1 MLRMNTLIC
10 DDIRDEGLE
19 LAIMASGAVAKC
31 HYFDRASSALAHIKT
46 GARVDVCFLD
56 IIMPG
61 MSGIELAK
69 QIRKIEHTKML
80 EPREIVFVSAS
91 NQYAAESFEVNAFSY
106 LLKPAVP
113 QKVTNILQQI
123 IGIKNTKDV
132 AGIPLITKTMTRF
145 LYFRE
150 VSFIEVRNN
159 KVHFNLIDGNEV
171 AITSTLGALLPKI
184 MEDRRFGRCHR
195 SFVVNMNDT
204 KTIQDNIVVMRSGK
218 QIPVTRT
225 YADFRNEYIEYLR

>member
-31 HYFDRASSALAHIKT
+31 HYFDKPSGALSHIKT

-61 MSGIELAK
+61 MTGIDLAR
-69 QIRKIEHTKML
+69 QIRKMERAEKL

-91 NQYAAESFEVNAFSY
+91 NEYAAESFEVKAFSY
-106 LLKPAVP
+106 LLKPTAP

-123 IGIKNTKDV
+123 IGIKNAKDV

-159 KVHFNLIDGNEV
+159 KVHFYLIDGNEI
-171 AITSTLGALLPKI
+171 AITSTLGALLPRI

-218 QIPVTRT
+218 QIPITRT

>member
-1 MLRMNTLIC
+1 MNTLIC

-19 LAIMASGAVAKC
+19 LAIMASDAVAKC
-31 HYFDRASSALAHIKT
+31 QYFNKASGALSYIKT

-56 IIMPG
+56 IVMPG
-61 MSGIELAK
+61 MTGIELAR
-69 QIRKIEHTKML
+69 QIRKIERA
-80 EPREIVFVSAS
+80 EQSDPREIVFISAS
-91 NQYAAESFEVNAFSY
+91 NEYAAESFEVNAFSY
-106 LLKPAVP
+106 LLKPTAP

-123 IGIKNTKDV
+123 IGIKNAKDV
-132 AGIPLITKTMTRF
+132 AGIPLITKNMTRF

-150 VSFIEVRNN
+150 ISFIEVRNN
-159 KVHFNLIDGNEV
+159 KVHFYLIDGNELV
-171 AITSTLGALLPKI
+171 ITSTLGALLPKI

-204 KTIQDNIVVMRSGK
+204 RTIQDNIVVMRSGK
-218 QIPVTRT
+218 QIPITRT